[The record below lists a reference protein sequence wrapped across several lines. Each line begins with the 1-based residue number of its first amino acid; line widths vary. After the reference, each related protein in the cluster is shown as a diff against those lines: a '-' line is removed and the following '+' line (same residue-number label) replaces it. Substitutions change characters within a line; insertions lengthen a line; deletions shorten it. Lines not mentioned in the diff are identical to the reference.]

1 MTRLD
6 ELLYE
11 MIRYDDRDVKRIQH
25 FLKVHEFARL
35 IGLEEKLDP
44 YTQEILEA
52 AAIVHDIGIHK
63 AEEKYGRNTGKYQE
77 LEGPGEARTM
87 LTALSWPE
95 EVIDRVCYLVGHHH
109 TYDNI
114 DGMDYQILVEADFL
128 VNLFEDGATP
138 DTQKSVFARNF
149 RTEGG
154 KSLFGLMFESGEEKT
169 GENTCHC
176 RETFGGT
183 RHRSCLK
190 MQPFRKRMSGR

>member
-11 MIRYDDRDVKRIQH
+11 MTRYDDKDVKRIQH

-35 IGLEEKLDP
+35 IGFEENLDP
-44 YTQEILEA
+44 YTQEVLEA

-77 LEGPGEARTM
+77 MEGPGEARTM
-87 LTALSWPE
+87 LTALSWPL
-95 EVIDRVCYLVGHHH
+95 EVI
-109 TYDNI
+109 DNI

-128 VNLFEDGATP
+128 VNLFEDGSTP
-138 DTQKSVFARNF
+138 DTQKSVFERIF

-154 KSLFGLMFESGEEKT
+154 KRLFRLMFESGEE
-169 GENTCHC
+169 
-176 RETFGGT
+176 
-183 RHRSCLK
+183 
-190 MQPFRKRMSGR
+190 

>member
-11 MIRYDDRDVKRIQH
+11 MIRYYDRDVKRNYH
-25 FLKVHEFARL
+25 FLKVHEFSRL

-87 LTALSWPE
+87 LTALSWPL

-114 DGMDYQILVEADFL
+114 AGMDYQILVEADFL

-138 DTQKSVFARNF
+138 DPQPSVFARHF

-154 KSLFGLMFESGEEKT
+154 KRLFGLMFESGEE
-169 GENTCHC
+169 
-176 RETFGGT
+176 
-183 RHRSCLK
+183 
-190 MQPFRKRMSGR
+190 

>member
-63 AEEKYGRNTGKYQE
+63 AEEKYGRNTG
-77 LEGPGEARTM
+77 A
-87 LTALSWPE
+87 
-95 EVIDRVCYLVGHHH
+95 
-109 TYDNI
+109 
-114 DGMDYQILVEADFL
+114 
-128 VNLFEDGATP
+128 
-138 DTQKSVFARNF
+138 
-149 RTEGG
+149 
-154 KSLFGLMFESGEEKT
+154 
-169 GENTCHC
+169 
-176 RETFGGT
+176 GGT
-183 RHRSCLK
+183 GRGADHAYRSFLA
-190 MQPFRKRMSGR
+190 RGGH

>member
-63 AEEKYGRNTGKYQE
+63 AEEKYGRNTGK
-77 LEGPGEARTM
+77 
-87 LTALSWPE
+87 
-95 EVIDRVCYLVGHHH
+95 
-109 TYDNI
+109 
-114 DGMDYQILVEADFL
+114 
-128 VNLFEDGATP
+128 
-138 DTQKSVFARNF
+138 
-149 RTEGG
+149 
-154 KSLFGLMFESGEEKT
+154 
-169 GENTCHC
+169 
-176 RETFGGT
+176 
-183 RHRSCLK
+183 
-190 MQPFRKRMSGR
+190 

>member
-11 MIRYDDRDVKRIQH
+11 MIRYDDKDVKRIQH
-25 FLKVHEFARL
+25 FIKVREFARL

-44 YTQEILEA
+44 HMQETLEA

-77 LEGPGEARTM
+77 MEGPGEARTM

-95 EVIDRVCYLVGHHH
+95 DVIDRVCYLVGHHH
-109 TYDNI
+109 TYDHI

-128 VNLFEDGATP
+128 VNLFEDASTA
-138 DTQKSVFARNF
+138 DTQKNVFARNF

-154 KSLFGLMFESGEEKT
+154 KRLFRLMFESGETDQK
-169 GENTCHC
+169 
-176 RETFGGT
+176 
-183 RHRSCLK
+183 
-190 MQPFRKRMSGR
+190 

>member
-138 DTQKSVFARNF
+138 DTQKGVFARNF

-154 KSLFGLMFESGEEKT
+154 KRLFGLMFESGEE
-169 GENTCHC
+169 
-176 RETFGGT
+176 
-183 RHRSCLK
+183 
-190 MQPFRKRMSGR
+190 

>member
-11 MIRYDDRDVKRIQH
+11 MTRYDDKDVRRIQH

-35 IGLEEKLDP
+35 IGLAENLDP
-44 YTQEILEA
+44 YTQEVLEA

-77 LEGPGEARTM
+77 MEGPGEARTM
-87 LTALSWPE
+87 LTALSWPQ

-114 DGMDYQILVEADFL
+114 DGMADFL
-128 VNLFEDGATP
+128 VNLFEDGSTP
-138 DTQKSVFARNF
+138 DMQKNVFIRNF

-154 KSLFGLMFESGEEKT
+154 KRLFRLMFESGENEK
-169 GENTCHC
+169 
-176 RETFGGT
+176 
-183 RHRSCLK
+183 
-190 MQPFRKRMSGR
+190 

>member
-11 MIRYDDRDVKRIQH
+11 MTRYDDKDVRRIQH

-35 IGLEEKLDP
+35 IGLAENLDP
-44 YTQEILEA
+44 YTQEVLEA

-77 LEGPGEARTM
+77 MEGPGEARTM
-87 LTALSWPE
+87 LTALSWPP

-128 VNLFEDGATP
+128 VNLFEDGSTS
-138 DTQKSVFARNF
+138 DMQKNVFIRNF
-149 RTEGG
+149 RTSGG
-154 KSLFGLMFESGEEKT
+154 KRLFRLMFESGENEK
-169 GENTCHC
+169 
-176 RETFGGT
+176 
-183 RHRSCLK
+183 
-190 MQPFRKRMSGR
+190 

>member
-11 MIRYDDRDVKRIQH
+11 MTRYDDKDVKRIQH

-35 IGLEEKLDP
+35 IGLAENLDP
-44 YTQEILEA
+44 YTQEVLEA

-77 LEGPGEARTM
+77 MEGPGEARTM
-87 LTALSWPE
+87 LTALSWPL

-114 DGMDYQILVEADFL
+114 DGLDYQILVEADFL
-128 VNLFEDGATP
+128 VNLFEDGSTP
-138 DTQKSVFARNF
+138 DTQKSVFERIF

-154 KSLFGLMFESGEEKT
+154 KRLFRLMFESGEE
-169 GENTCHC
+169 
-176 RETFGGT
+176 
-183 RHRSCLK
+183 
-190 MQPFRKRMSGR
+190 

>member
-11 MIRYDDRDVKRIQH
+11 MTRYDDKDVKRIQH

-35 IGLEEKLDP
+35 IGLEENLDP
-44 YTQEILEA
+44 YTQEVLEA

-77 LEGPGEARTM
+77 MEGPGEARTM
-87 LTALSWPE
+87 LTALSWPL

-114 DGMDYQILVEADFL
+114 DGMTTRSLWRRISSSISSRMDPHR
-128 VNLFEDGATP
+128 TP
-138 DTQKSVFARNF
+138 RRVYLREYSERKAENVCSV
-149 RTEGG
+149 
-154 KSLFGLMFESGEEKT
+154 
-169 GENTCHC
+169 
-176 RETFGGT
+176 
-183 RHRSCLK
+183 
-190 MQPFRKRMSGR
+190 

>member
-11 MIRYDDRDVKRIQH
+11 MTRYDDKDVKRIQH

-35 IGLEEKLDP
+35 IGFEENLDP
-44 YTQEILEA
+44 YTQEVLEA

-77 LEGPGEARTM
+77 MEGPGEARTM
-87 LTALSWPE
+87 LTALSWPQ

-128 VNLFEDGATP
+128 VNLYEDQLPAE
-138 DTQKSVFARNF
+138 ARKHAYTSIF
-149 RTEGG
+149 RT
-154 KSLFGLMFESGEEKT
+154 KT
-169 GENTCHC
+169 GKRLC
-176 RETFGGT
+176 RE
-183 RHRSCLK
+183 LYPDVV
-190 MQPFRKRMSGR
+190 QAE

>member
-114 DGMDYQILVEADFL
+114 DGLDYQILVEADFL
-128 VNLFEDGATP
+128 VNYFENGMETE
-138 DTQKSVFARNF
+138 TIQKSVKKIFQ
-149 RTEGG
+149 T
-154 KSLFGLMFESGEEKT
+154 ESGKHIAAEMFFPEE
-169 GENTCHC
+169 
-176 RETFGGT
+176 F
-183 RHRSCLK
+183 
-190 MQPFRKRMSGR
+190 QMSDTWAQDGLQEVDDFIEAQGIYIRQ

>member
-6 ELLYE
+6 EPLYE
-11 MIRYDDRDVKRIQH
+11 MTRYDDKDVRRIQH

-35 IGLEEKLDP
+35 IGLAENLDP
-44 YTQEILEA
+44 YTQEVLEA

-77 LEGPGEARTM
+77 MEGPGEARTM
-87 LTALSWPE
+87 LTALSWPQ

-128 VNLFEDGATP
+128 VNLFEDGSTP
-138 DTQKSVFARNF
+138 DMQKNVFIRNF

-154 KSLFGLMFESGEEKT
+154 KRLFRLMFESGENEK
-169 GENTCHC
+169 
-176 RETFGGT
+176 
-183 RHRSCLK
+183 
-190 MQPFRKRMSGR
+190 